1 MKRFIVL
8 SLFIF
13 SCVTQIYTI
22 GATSNAYSSE
32 TLVYICETGKV
43 YHSTKSCRGL
53 SNATHKLESIPLSE
67 AKKTRRACKIC
78 Y

>member
-13 SCVTQIYTI
+13 NCVSQIYTL
-22 GATSNAYSSE
+22 GVTSNAYSSE
-32 TLVYICETGKV
+32 TLVHICETGKV
-43 YHSTKSCRGL
+43 YHSAKPCGGL
-53 SNATHKLESIPLSE
+53 SNATHKIKSIPLSE

>member
-22 GATSNAYSSE
+22 GATSSVCSSE

-53 SNATHKLESIPLSE
+53 SNATHKIESIPLSE